1 LLASVFEDLKNN
13 KKIEINGPK
22 MLRSIFR
29 PTTTTT
35 AKNLLIKHQQR
46 RGAASSSSSS
56 PANSSNNSTTSLLE
70 SDTGALG
77 TKVHHLMSTSLALL
91 TPVYFL
97 TPDRFTDGAVSRGF
111 GTLLSINAAVHSWI
125 GLNYVARDY
134 VPKISYA
141 LLGPARIAIV
151 GLSVV
156 TLFGMA
162 KISLASPGGLKAVVK
177 GAWNPP
183 PKQAATATPME
194 HEKH

>member
-1 LLASVFEDLKNN
+1 
-13 KKIEINGPK
+13 
-22 MLRSIFR
+22 MLRAFR
-29 PTTTTT
+29 PTTTK

-46 RGAASSSSSS
+46 RNAASSSSS
-56 PANSSNNSTTSLLE
+56 NGGTTSLLE

-97 TPDRFTDGAVSRGF
+97 TPDRFTDGVVSRGF

-151 GLSVV
+151 GLSIV
-156 TLFGMA
+156 TLVGMA
-162 KISLASPGGLKAVVK
+162 KISLCSPGGLKAVVK
-177 GAWNPP
+177 GTWNPA
-183 PKQAATATPME
+183 PKPMAAAAAPTE
-194 HEKH
+194 QEKH

>member
-1 LLASVFEDLKNN
+1 
-13 KKIEINGPK
+13 
-22 MLRSIFR
+22 MLRAFR
-29 PTTTTT
+29 PTTTT

-46 RGAASSSSSS
+46 RNAASSSS
-56 PANSSNNSTTSLLE
+56 PANGGTTSFLE

-97 TPDRFTDGAVSRGF
+97 TPDRFTDGVVSRGF

-151 GLSVV
+151 GLSIV
-156 TLFGMA
+156 TLVGMA

-177 GAWNPP
+177 GTWNPAP
-183 PKQAATATPME
+183 PNKPATSAPTE
-194 HEKH
+194 QETH

>member
-1 LLASVFEDLKNN
+1 
-13 KKIEINGPK
+13 
-22 MLRSIFR
+22 MLRAFR
-29 PTTTTT
+29 PTTT

-46 RGAASSSSSS
+46 RNAASSS
-56 PANSSNNSTTSLLE
+56 PANNSSSGTTSLLE

-151 GLSVV
+151 GLSIV
-156 TLFGMA
+156 TLVGMA
-162 KISLASPGGLKAVVK
+162 KISLGSPGGLKAVVK
-177 GAWNPP
+177 GTWNPAP
-183 PKQAATATPME
+183 PPQPAAAATPTE
-194 HEKH
+194 QEKH